1 MPSTHL
7 PMIAIVSMPRAM
19 RVSGLVFGATL
30 TLLLVACDNEAPTV
44 GFGLQVQKPAGW
56 TYVSGSPGAA
66 RDDRVSYDAD
76 AIERALATHAG
87 APLFA
92 LLKRAPP
99 QGDFNPTFGINL
111 ERDAGARGKAPLALL
126 RARVAQAT
134 AHGAF
139 SVSVA
144 PALTRVAGRV
154 AAHAELRA
162 EPRTDAAAAITA
174 RVRLHLMVVD
184 DVIVLAAATD
194 APSAPDDASHEFEAI
209 LDSLRLPGAAPT
221 P

>member
-1 MPSTHL
+1 
-7 PMIAIVSMPRAM
+7 MIAIVSMPRAL
-19 RVSGLVFGATL
+19 RVSGLLFGATL

-56 TYVSGSPGAA
+56 TYVSGGPGAA
-66 RDDRVSYDAD
+66 RDELVSYDAE

-126 RARVAQAT
+126 HARVAQAT

-144 PALTRVAGRV
+144 PALTRVAGCV

-162 EPRTDAAAAITA
+162 VPRADAAAAITA
-174 RVRLHLMVVD
+174 RVRLHLLVVD

-194 APSAPDDASHEFEAI
+194 ALSAKDDASHEFEAI
-209 LDSLRLPGAAPT
+209 LDSLRLPGAAPA